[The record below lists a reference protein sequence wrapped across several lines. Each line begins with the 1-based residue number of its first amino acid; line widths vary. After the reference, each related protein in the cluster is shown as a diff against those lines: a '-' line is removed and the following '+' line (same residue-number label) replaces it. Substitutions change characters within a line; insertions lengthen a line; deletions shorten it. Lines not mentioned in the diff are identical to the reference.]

1 MCSEVY
7 GRWQTIG
14 WDVFGFGVCHQGSI
28 GEGKLHEDRFG
39 VIDNEFQT
47 WFVKLTCQ
55 VYQMWTQQM
64 LDSQRRGLMLEGW
77 SFNKVLCVLSRKVE
91 KKQHSQPSLQS
102 ERKMLNFVGRYVHCR
117 IVKHYK
123 PFGKR
128 KLNIKVDF
136 QLYVSH
142 RNSTNASMVKMIM
155 FDEVDDQN
163 HLMRPTWP
171 TKVSIRSSLSLIDVQ
186 RIDIL
191 KRCPVCVISL

>member
-14 WDVFGFGVCHQGSI
+14 WDVFRFGVCHQGSI
-28 GEGKLHEDRFG
+28 GEGKLDEDRFG

-47 WFVKLTCQ
+47 WFVKLTRQ

-64 LDSQRRGLMLEGW
+64 FDSQRRGLMLERW

-102 ERKMLNFVGRYVHCR
+102 ERKMLNFGGIMCTVESW
-117 IVKHYK
+117 
-123 PFGKR
+123 
-128 KLNIKVDF
+128 NIINHLERENF

-142 RNSTNASMVKMIM
+142 RNSTNVSMVKMIM
-155 FDEVDDQN
+155 FDVVDDQN

-171 TKVSIRSSLSLIDVQ
+171 TKVSIRS
-186 RIDIL
+186 
-191 KRCPVCVISL
+191 